1 MASTFYKYAERSA
14 DSQINWAEVGRNV
27 TDMLREEVQ
36 IREEKKTAIDEA
48 SREMLQTLQNS
59 PQGSNVELGTWTIGF
74 ADNAVQTLLMQDRL
88 LKSGQLKL
96 KDYLTVRQNLN
107 DNSNQMFDIAA
118 NLQNI
123 YKTQMDK
130 VDSGEASIAVL
141 RLMED
146 FESVA
151 KFQGTAPI
159 INPVTG
165 QVNIAKKKMK
175 MGPDGKEVEY
185 VDENDIMSVQQL
197 KNIANSTI
205 NMFKTE
211 ERVAKLTSNLGTEVQ
226 SMVTGKIGRG
236 LYQISKE
243 TNITLREMADGVP
256 IPGASAEEQ
265 KMVNTYFEWER
276 KSVESAV
283 TNQKDRAS
291 ILVDKLGYD
300 AQKATPE
307 NIEKAKEDSNILLY
321 EYDGAGNPIFQFTE
335 EQDNAARDY
344 IRDEIRMSLEIKK
357 EIDTAVEQ
365 APQQPSVDYLKWMK
379 GQGDEKQQLKDFG
392 NMLGKLYS
400 GDNDEIEAA
409 LQYLGGM
416 PGISDV
422 DRTGDGGVVVTD
434 DEGNTKKFSFKSQD
448 GKTVME
454 FNDFVK
460 SIGNYFFGKN
470 VSLKDISE
478 GAEEGRGGREF
489 QPYSYGVF
497 TTQKQ
502 QISPDFEKA
511 VRSKIPKNLIVP
523 GDETTTVK
531 NLNLAISSI
540 PGMEGYTV
548 VEAWGGKDAF
558 TIQDKDEV
566 PILKDI
572 LIPKGM
578 SDAEKDDIINA
589 IIGAAAKTTKIGEK
603 AIAGQE
609 PYQAELATAR
619 SSRLDAAKQQRDAAE
634 KAGLLK
640 KRTTKQTAP
649 TQ

>member
-118 NLQNI
+118 NLQSI

-175 MGPDGKEVEY
+175 VGPDGKEVEY
-185 VDENDIMSVQQL
+185 VDENDIMSIQQL
-197 KNIANSTI
+197 RNIANSTI

-211 ERVAKLTSNLGTEVQ
+211 ERIAKLTSNLGTDVQ

-265 KMVNTYFEWER
+265 KMVNTYFKWEET
-276 KSVESAV
+276 SVESAV

-307 NIEKAKEDSNILLY
+307 NIERAKTDSNILLY
-321 EYDGAGNPIFQFTE
+321 EYDGAGNPIFKFTE

-344 IRDEIRMSLEIKK
+344 IRNEIRMSLEIKK

-365 APQQPSVDYLKWMK
+365 APQQPNVDYLKWMK

-400 GDNDEIEAA
+400 GDNDEVEAA

-434 DEGNTKKFSFKSQD
+434 DEGNTKKFSFKAQD
-448 GKTVME
+448 GKTVMS
-454 FNDFVK
+454 FDDFVK
-460 SIGNYFFGKN
+460 SISNYFFGKN
-470 VSLKDISE
+470 VSLKDIAE
-478 GAEEGRGGREF
+478 GAEQGRGGREF
-489 QPYSYGVF
+489 QPYSFGEF

-502 QISPDFEKA
+502 VISSEFANA
-511 VRSKIPKNLIVP
+511 VRSKLPQNLIVP
-523 GDETTTVK
+523 GDETTTVR

-540 PGMEGYTV
+540 PGMKGYTA
-548 VEAWGGKDAF
+548 VEAWYGKDAF
-558 TIQDKDEV
+558 TIKDADDNI
-566 PILKDI
+566 ILQDI
-572 LIPKGM
+572 LIPAGM
-578 SDAEKDDIINA
+578 DDAEKNDVIDA
-589 IIGAAAKTTKIGEK
+589 IIGAAAKTTAIGEK
-603 AIAGQE
+603 ALAGQE
-609 PYQAELATAR
+609 PYQARLATERAT
-619 SSRLDAAKQQRDAAE
+619 RLDVAKQQRKAAE
-634 KAGLLK
+634 DTGAFKGQK
-640 KRTTKQTAP
+640 PRQ
-649 TQ
+649 